1 MNLKALQHDFRAWL
15 VDGGEDDA
23 ARFDRRARPG
33 LLVYQNNY
41 RSQLVACL
49 SEAFERLHAWLGD
62 EAFLAAAIAHIDAE
76 TPTHWTLDAYPSAFP
91 TTMARLYPDDPEV
104 AELAWMDWA
113 LARAFTAAD
122 AAPLTSAA
130 IAQVDW
136 DRAGIVFTPSLVMAE
151 IATNAAAIWSALAAD
166 EMPPPVRQLPET
178 ASLLIWRDGF
188 TPRFRTIDPVERG
201 AVERMLAGGSFTDLC
216 AALVED
222 MGETGGV
229 AQAGALL
236 GQWVGDGLIVGTGA
250 PDMGTFDNVWSTDA
264 RP

>member
-1 MNLKALQHDFRAWL
+1 
-15 VDGGEDDA
+15 
-23 ARFDRRARPG
+23 
-33 LLVYQNNY
+33 
-41 RSQLVACL
+41 
-49 SEAFERLHAWLGD
+49 
-62 EAFLAAAIAHIDAE
+62 
-76 TPTHWTLDAYPSAFP
+76 
-91 TTMARLYPDDPEV
+91 
-104 AELAWMDWA
+104 
-113 LARAFTAAD
+113 
-122 AAPLTSAA
+122 
-130 IAQVDW
+130 
-136 DRAGIVFTPSLVMAE
+136 MAE